1 MRTKFRKSR
10 VKILHFQLQ
19 MRINENS
26 IWKLGTKALYQVEN
40 AMLAL
45 EAMRYLVKEE
55 KHLNRWKEALYKTH
69 WEGRMEEILPGVIL
83 DGAHNPG
90 AVEVFVESVN
100 AQQENNFEKII
111 LVLSGKEKN
120 MNDDTNSFVETI
132 DAKEYI
138 LTQIE
143 K

>member
-1 MRTKFRKSR
+1 
-10 VKILHFQLQ
+10 
-19 MRINENS
+19 
-26 IWKLGTKALYQVEN
+26 
-40 AMLAL
+40 
-45 EAMRYLVKEE
+45 
-55 KHLNRWKEALYKTH
+55 
-69 WEGRMEEILPGVIL
+69 MEEILPGVIL

-111 LVLSGKEKN
+111 LFSAVKEKEYET
-120 MNDDTNSFVETI
+120 MIRMLCETI

-143 K
+143 NERGVSTEELAGVFRKYTDKKIIEEENLEKAFCMALKEKGENDRVYCLGSLYLVGMLIELIVGGN